1 MPAIHQASRYL
12 GLIVSIALTP
22 LALSACNSA
31 IRPAL
36 LGNAPS
42 TKATLSERSA
52 LSEPID
58 PAIIQLDDRRE
69 KTAEIKVE
77 PAGFK
82 TLDQPLEFSST
93 VESPAD
99 TTGAIYSLVNGVVTR
114 ILVNAGDT
122 VTKGQIVAYVNSPD
136 IAEGQATYLHALSK
150 IKECQAAKN
159 LIKTRIELSRR
170 DESRLSSL
178 VKDGIAA
185 QKEVEAARG
194 RVTGTQSE
202 MVAADSALL
211 AAEAQLRAAR
221 SRIKSLGLDV
231 PTQEVDNVTSELPI
245 KSPISGIITQRF
257 VNPGQTVGPASLASG
272 AKSSAIA
279 AVADL
284 SKVWVMLEVP
294 QSQVSRIKQGARV
307 NFRTEVAPGKI
318 YTGTVTRLGQSFDAV
333 SHTALVRTE
342 IPNHNFVLKP
352 GMLVIATVEGM
363 SKSLTKPTIALS
375 AVQNIDGQDY
385 VFVSLGEH
393 RYKKRLVHCGDR
405 TSSAVIIDSGLT
417 PGEPIVVNGSFT
429 LKTESV
435 KASMG
440 AQ

>member
-1 MPAIHQASRYL
+1 MHAIYKAQRNLYLASAIIL
-12 GLIVSIALTP
+12 PLI
-22 LALSACNSA
+22 LSACNAS

-36 LGNAPS
+36 LGNAQNSKESAPVVLPS
-42 TKATLSERSA
+42 QAST
-52 LSEPID
+52 D
-58 PAIIQLDDRRE
+58 PNIIELDERRE
-69 KTAEIKVE
+69 KIAEIKVE
-77 PAGFK
+77 PAGLK

-122 VTKGQIVAYVNSPD
+122 VKKGQIVAYVNSPD

-159 LIKTRIELSRR
+159 LIKTRIELSKR
-170 DESRLSSL
+170 DENRLASL

-185 QKEVEAARG
+185 QKEVEAAKG
-194 RVTGTQSE
+194 RVTGSQSE

-221 SRIKSLGLDV
+221 SRINSLGMDI

-294 QSQVSRIKQGARV
+294 QSQVSRIKQGATV

-342 IPNHNFVLKP
+342 IPNRNFVLKP

-385 VFVSLGEH
+385 VFVALGQH
-393 RYKKRLVHCGDR
+393 RYKKRLVHCGER

-417 PGEPIVVNGSFT
+417 PGEPIVVNGAFT

>member
-1 MPAIHQASRYL
+1 MQAIYKAQRNLYLASAIIL
-12 GLIVSIALTP
+12 P
-22 LALSACNSA
+22 LFLSACNAS

-36 LGNAPS
+36 LGNAQNPKESAPAASPS
-42 TKATLSERSA
+42 KAST
-52 LSEPID
+52 D
-58 PAIIQLDDRRE
+58 PNTIELDERRE
-69 KTAEIKVE
+69 KIAEIKVE
-77 PAGFK
+77 PAGLK

-122 VTKGQIVAYVNSPD
+122 VKKGQIVAYVNSPD

-159 LIKTRIELSRR
+159 LIKTRIELSKR
-170 DESRLSSL
+170 DENRLASL

-185 QKEVEAARG
+185 QKEVEAAKG
-194 RVTGTQSE
+194 RVTGSQSE

-221 SRIKSLGLDV
+221 SRINSLGMDI

-294 QSQVSRIKQGARV
+294 QSQVSRIKQGATV
-307 NFRTEVAPGKI
+307 NFRTEVAPGKT

-385 VFVSLGEH
+385 VFVSLGQH
-393 RYKKRLVHCGDR
+393 RYKKRLVHCGER

-417 PGEPIVVNGSFT
+417 PGEPIVVNGAFT